1 MERLK
6 KTLRELEGECV
17 DIYVQ
22 HALFGEQNVRI
33 KKFIPVT
40 DAGVGFRCRNQEVYI
55 PYDQVSGYQIENNKT
70 IISGHNRVISILKNA

>member
-17 DIYVQ
+17 DIHVR
-22 HALFGEQNVRI
+22 HTLFEEQNVKI

-55 PYDQVSGYQIENNKT
+55 PYDQVKGYKIENNKM
-70 IISGHNRVISILKNA
+70 IINGHNRVISILKNA